1 MLLTVPKI
9 PSAILESQNKKKR
22 PSLYII
28 IIPNNFPRENVEE
41 NLRADSVAAL
51 QDIYSDLVNMSLT
64 SSSLIE
70 SSLFSSSSSSSS

>member
-1 MLLTVPKI
+1 MLLTVKI
-9 PSAILESQNKKKR
+9 SSAILESHNKKKR
-22 PSLYII
+22 LFSYI

-51 QDIYSDLVNMSLT
+51 QDIYSDLVNMSST

-70 SSLFSSSSSSSS
+70 SSLLSSLSSSSSPP